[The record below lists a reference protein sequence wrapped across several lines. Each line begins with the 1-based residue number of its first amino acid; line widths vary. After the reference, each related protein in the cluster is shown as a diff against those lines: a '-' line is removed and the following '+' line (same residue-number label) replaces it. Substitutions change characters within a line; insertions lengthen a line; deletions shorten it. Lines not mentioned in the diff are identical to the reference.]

1 MATIHTCSNPICN
14 KYFHHVKNMT
24 FHLQEVA
31 GIHYTEGMRHAIA
44 SQQLID
50 KIDPNYI
57 KNRHREKGERK
68 KEEKETIDWNQSI
81 QYNLNGIDVI
91 IYK

>member
-1 MATIHTCSNPICN
+1 
-14 KYFHHVKNMT
+14 MT

-50 KIDPNYI
+50 KIDPNC
-57 KNRHREKGERK
+57 KKKGEK
-68 KEEKETIDWNQSI
+68 KEHRKGEKKRRENEIEIRIS
-81 QYNLNGIDVI
+81 
-91 IYK
+91 